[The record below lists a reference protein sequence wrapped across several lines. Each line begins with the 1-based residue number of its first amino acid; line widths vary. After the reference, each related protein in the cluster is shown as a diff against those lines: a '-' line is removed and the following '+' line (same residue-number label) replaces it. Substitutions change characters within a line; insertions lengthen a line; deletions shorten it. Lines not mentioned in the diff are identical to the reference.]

1 MMTRIVT
8 LLVFLY
14 AGGVMLFYSY
24 ILLTKKDNRLFRGF
38 NRVDSP
44 AKNSPH
50 DNSNDDEQQHTREI
64 SLKEHTTHTA
74 GRWLETV
81 AILCAVTGILCFFFP
96 AHTKIFAAVFGIIL
110 VVSMLLLAVFA
121 KIVK

>member
-1 MMTRIVT
+1 MMTRIIT

-38 NRVDSP
+38 SRT
-44 AKNSPH
+44 A
-50 DNSNDDEQQHTREI
+50 ETQQRLS
-64 SLKEHTTHTA
+64 SLKEKTTHTA

-110 VVSMLLLAVFA
+110 IVSMLLLVVFA